1 MAGNREVED
10 RCGCLTEPLTK
21 AFIKRGGVLVLRFV
35 GFGSVGVGL

>member
-21 AFIKRGGVLVLRFV
+21 AFIKRGA
-35 GFGSVGVGL
+35 GFWF